1 MEKSFTS
8 NINHNQDVFMT
19 KAEQNLV
26 LEIPVSRRRLGQ
38 LLKMD
43 DRVLKSYE
51 SCGIITGIKSPGY
64 KNTRFVPSL
73 VLKQISEYFCTEH
86 ASAQHL
92 FKTAKEKMK
101 YGKKKKV

>member
-43 DRVLKSYE
+43 DRILKSYE
-51 SCGIITGIKSPGY
+51 SHGISTGVKSPGY
-64 KNTRFVPSL
+64 KNTRYIPRL
-73 VLKQISEYFCTEH
+73 VLEQIAEHVRTEH

-92 FKTAKEKMK
+92 FKTAKEKIK
-101 YGKKKKV
+101 YGKKTPA